1 MVKKSIKFM
10 GLALLTGML
19 VFGGANTSYAATT
32 YNVSSSGM
40 TLSQAIAKVK
50 SGDKIVVSGT
60 VKSGSIVLP
69 AGVILKGSDSSAKI
83 DFSSATR
90 GITIKADGAQVIDL
104 DICNA
109 QDNGIYITGSGNKV
123 TNCDVYDNKDTGV
136 QLSEGAANNTISYVN
151 SYHNADSSGGNADG
165 FACKLH
171 SGTGNV
177 FDHCVATEN
186 SDDGYDLYAA
196 HGAVTFINCQ
206 AIKNGKWNGKVGNGS
221 GFKVG
226 GVDNK
231 ESGKDA
237 HLDPCKHTLT
247 DCYAEGNKV
256 NFDRNN
262 QNGVVTMTRC
272 TGKNAT
278 DKNFAF
284 PLTGT
289 PSALGYKVTFAKA
302 IMNNCTSIGAKNDVS
317 GATLKNCTGF

>member
-1 MVKKSIKFM
+1 MVKRVFKLM
-10 GLALLTGML
+10 GVTLLSGVL
-19 VFGGANTSYAATT
+19 VFGGTTTSYAGST
-32 YNVSSSGM
+32 YNVSNGGL
-40 TLSQAIAKVK
+40 TLSQAVAKAK
-50 SGDKIVVSGT
+50 SGDKIVVKGT
-60 VKSGSIVLP
+60 VKSGSVVLP
-69 AGVILKGSDSSAKI
+69 AGVILKGSDSNAKI
-83 DFSSATR
+83 NFSSADR
-90 GITIKADGAQVIDL
+90 GITIKGNNAQVLDL
-104 DICNA
+104 DIYNA
-109 QDNGIYITGSGNKV
+109 KDNGIYITGSSNKV
-123 TNCDVYDNKDTGV
+123 SNCDVYNNGDTGV
-136 QLSEGAANNTISYVN
+136 QLSNGASNNKIVNVN
-151 SYHNADSSGGNADG
+151 SYHNVDSSGGNADG

-171 SGTGNV
+171 TGNGNV

-196 HGAVTFINCQ
+196 HGAVKFISCK
-206 AIKNGKWNGKVGNGS
+206 AIRNGKWNGKVGNGS

-231 ESGKDA
+231 EPGKAA

-278 DKNFAF
+278 NKNFAF
-284 PLTGT
+284 PRTGT

-302 IMNNCTSIGAKNDVS
+302 IMKNCTSIGAKNDIS
-317 GATLKNCTGF
+317 GATLTNCTGF

>member
-1 MVKKSIKFM
+1 MIKGSLKFM
-10 GLALLTGML
+10 GVALLTGML
-19 VFGGANTSYAATT
+19 VFAGATTSYAGST
-32 YNVSSSGM
+32 YSVSNGGM
-40 TLSQAIAKVK
+40 TLSQAVAKAK
-50 SGDKIVVSGT
+50 SGDVIVVTGT
-60 VKSGSIVLP
+60 VKSGSVTLP
-69 AGVILKGSDSSAKI
+69 SGVILKGKDSNAKI

-90 GITIKADGAQVIDL
+90 GITITGSKAQVIDL
-104 DICNA
+104 DIYNA
-109 QDNGIYITGSGNKV
+109 KDNGIFISGSGNKV

-136 QLSEGAANNTISYVN
+136 QLSNGAANNTISYVN

-171 SGTGNV
+171 TGEGNV

-196 HGAVTFINCQ
+196 HGAVTFKNCQ

-231 ESGKDA
+231 EEGKAA
-237 HLDPCKHTLT
+237 HLDPCAHVLT

-262 QNGVVTMTRC
+262 QNGVVTMTGC
-272 TGKNAT
+272 TAKNAT
-278 DKNFAF
+278 ELNFNF
-284 PLTGT
+284 PLTGK
-289 PSALGYKVTFAKA
+289 PSALGYTVTFAKA
-302 IMNNCTSIGAKNDVS
+302 KMTKCTSIGAKNKVD
-317 GATLKNCTGF
+317 GATLTNCTGF